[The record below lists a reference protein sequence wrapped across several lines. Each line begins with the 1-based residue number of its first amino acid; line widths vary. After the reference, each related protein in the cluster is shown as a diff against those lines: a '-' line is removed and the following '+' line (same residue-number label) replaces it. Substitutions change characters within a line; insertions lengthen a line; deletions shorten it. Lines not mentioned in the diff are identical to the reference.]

1 MKTTNH
7 TTKANK
13 VRNRRIS
20 PTILQ
25 YVKEVL
31 QWKVI
36 KDHHFDKLAELRQS
50 INNALLEHYK
60 VASNFVIKYARLT
73 TGGSM
78 VYGLAIV
85 YWKSET
91 SKYRIMPSVYIIV
104 ETSEKE
110 KIDEAADILLSNKD
124 NIVEDI
130 KESYGFGVPVSGYI
144 VKEIR
149 SKILSNQ

>member
-1 MKTTNH
+1 MRT
-7 TTKANK
+7 ANYTGN

-20 PTILQ
+20 PTILR

-31 QWKVI
+31 QWRVI
-36 KDHHFDKLAELRQS
+36 KDHHFDKLTELRQS
-50 INNALLEHYK
+50 INNALLQHYR

-73 TGGSM
+73 TTGNI

-91 SKYRIMPSVYIIV
+91 GKYRIMPSTYVIV
-104 ETSEKE
+104 ESSEKE
-110 KIDEAADILLSNKD
+110 KIDVAAEILLSNKD
-124 NIVEDI
+124 NIVSDI
-130 KESYGFGVPVSGYI
+130 QETYGFGVPIPVYI

-149 SKILSNQ
+149 SKVLSNQ

>member
-1 MKTTNH
+1 MRATNH
-7 TTKANK
+7 IN

-20 PTILQ
+20 PTILR

-36 KDHHFDKLAELRQS
+36 KDHHFDKLDDLRKF
-50 INNALLEHYK
+50 INSALLQHYK
-60 VASNFVIKYARLT
+60 IASNFIIKYARLT
-73 TGGSM
+73 TSGSL

-91 SKYRIMPSVYIIV
+91 SKYRVMPSVYIIV
-104 ETSEKE
+104 ESAEKE
-110 KIDEAADILLSNKD
+110 KIDAAAEILLSNKD
-124 NIVEDI
+124 NVVSDI
-130 KESYGFGVPVSGYI
+130 QEAYGFGVPISGYI

-149 SKILSNQ
+149 SKIMSNQ